1 MYSREQYSIKGTSE
15 VEKKKKKLLKDQK
28 VDETKRSTFLQLF
41 ESFMES
47 APQLLLQMY
56 IIAAQ
61 VSTPRFQFSTTDRKR
76 LSYSIVL
83 KIAKRR
89 FVARN
94 MRKLVFD

>member
-1 MYSREQYSIKGTSE
+1 MYGREQNSIKGTSE
-15 VEKKKKKLLKDQK
+15 EDEKKKKLLKDQK
-28 VDETKRSTFLQLF
+28 IDEAKRSTFLQLF

-61 VSTPRFQFSTTDRKR
+61 ASTLHFESSTTECKR

-83 KIAKRR
+83 I
-89 FVARN
+89 N
-94 MRKLVFD
+94 S

>member
-1 MYSREQYSIKGTSE
+1 MYGREQYSE
-15 VEKKKKKLLKDQK
+15 EDEKKKKLLKYQK
-28 VDETKRSTFLQLF
+28 IDEAKRSTFLQLF

-61 VSTPRFQFSTTDRKR
+61 ASTLHFESSTTECKR

-83 KIAKRR
+83 I
-89 FVARN
+89 N
-94 MRKLVFD
+94 S